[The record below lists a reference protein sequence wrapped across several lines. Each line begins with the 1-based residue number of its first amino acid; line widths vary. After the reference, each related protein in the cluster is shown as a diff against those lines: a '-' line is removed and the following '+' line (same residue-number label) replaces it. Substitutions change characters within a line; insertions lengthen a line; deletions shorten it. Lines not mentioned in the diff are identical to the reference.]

1 VNNIDLSIIIV
12 NWNTRDLLA
21 QCLASIY
28 AHPPDGTF
36 EIFVVDNASSDGS
49 AQMVQKQFPSVR
61 SIPNEENVGFARA
74 NNQAIR
80 MSSGRHVL
88 LLNPDTK
95 ILPDALQT
103 LLTFIEEHPEA
114 GAIGPMVLNPDLSLQ
129 SSCDP
134 MPTLG
139 REFWRLMHLD
149 RLLALSVYHEELWDP
164 SLPRTVDVIQG
175 NCMLIR
181 QEALL
186 DVGLLDETYFMFTEE
201 VDFCYRLLQKN
212 WQIYW
217 VPQAQLIHYGGQSTR
232 QAAQEMFIELYRSK
246 LLFFRKNHGAM
257 GSMVYKFIL
266 FVTTL
271 TRIPGGVLR
280 LQGTHPSTQRSR
292 LYLSLLRALPAM

>member
-1 VNNIDLSIIIV
+1 MDNVDLSIIIV
-12 NWNTRDLLA
+12 NWNTRELLA

-49 AQMVQKQFPSVR
+49 AQMVRERFPSVR

-80 MSSGRHVL
+80 MSSGRYVL
-88 LLNPDTK
+88 LLNPDSK

-103 LLTFIEEHPEA
+103 LIEFIEEHPRA
-114 GAIGPMVLNPDLSLQ
+114 GAVGPMVLNPDLTLQ

-164 SLPRTVDVIQG
+164 TLPRTVDVIQG

-186 DVGLLDETYFMFTEE
+186 DVGLLDETHFMFTEE
-201 VDFCYRLLQKN
+201 VDLCYRLLQKN

-217 VPQAQLIHYGGQSTR
+217 VPQAQIIHYGGQSTR

-246 LLFFRKNHGAM
+246 ILFFRKTRGFL
-257 GSMVYKFIL
+257 GSSVYKLIL
-266 FVTTL
+266 LIAAL
-271 TRIPGGVLR
+271 TRIPSGVLR
-280 LQGTHPSTQRSR
+280 GQGAHPSTQRSR
-292 LYLSLLRALPAM
+292 LYLSLLRALPYM